1 MILEKAKFSRQ
12 QKAKRRAHG
21 AERKELRA
29 ESREQEAKRKE
40 LRAESALR
48 RAPCA

>member
-1 MILEKAKFSRQ
+1 MEKAILRRQ

-21 AERKELRA
+21 AERKEIRA

-40 LRAESALR
+40 LRVQSQNFRPLALS
-48 RAPCA
+48 